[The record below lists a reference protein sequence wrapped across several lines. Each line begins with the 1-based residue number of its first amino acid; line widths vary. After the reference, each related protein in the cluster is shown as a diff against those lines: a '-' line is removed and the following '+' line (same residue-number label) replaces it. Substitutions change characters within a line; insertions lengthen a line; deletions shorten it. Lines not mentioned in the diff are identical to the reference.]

1 MNVSWARSLAQHGT
15 AALAG
20 LRQPQPH
27 PPAAPHGRGS
37 STALSTH
44 RPSPPMATRA
54 ATATLTAATSSLL
67 RRSASMRPL
76 GFRFP
81 HRVPPQRFVRH
92 IASSTNE
99 EAAAKAAAA
108 TTDTGGPTIFDKI
121 IAKEIPSSIVYED
134 ENVLAF
140 RDINPQAPVHV
151 LVIPKVRDGLTGLNK
166 AEPRHTEILGQL
178 LYAAKVVAEKEGAA
192 NGYRVVINNG
202 AEGCQSVYHL
212 HLHVLGGRQMKWPP
226 G

>member
-1 MNVSWARSLAQHGT
+1 M
-15 AALAG
+15 AAM
-20 LRQPQPH
+20 
-27 PPAAPHGRGS
+27 AA
-37 STALSTH
+37 A
-44 RPSPPMATRA
+44 
-54 ATATLTAATSSLL
+54 ATLTAAASSLL
-67 RRSASMRPL
+67 RRSALLRPQGL
-76 GFRFP
+76 
-81 HRVPPQRFVRH
+81 RVPRRAPTRRFVRH

-99 EAAAKAAAA
+99 EATAKAAAA
-108 TTDTGGPTIFDKI
+108 TADTGGPTIFDKI

-134 ENVLAF
+134 EKVLAF

-151 LVIPKVRDGLTGLNK
+151 LVIPKMRDGLTGLDK

-178 LYAAKVVAEKEGAA
+178 LYVAKVVAEKEGLAE
-192 NGYRVVINNG
+192 GYRVVINNG

>member
-1 MNVSWARSLAQHGT
+1 
-15 AALAG
+15 
-20 LRQPQPH
+20 
-27 PPAAPHGRGS
+27 
-37 STALSTH
+37 
-44 RPSPPMATRA
+44 MATRA
-54 ATATLTAATSSLL
+54 AAATLTASTSSLL
-67 RRSASMRPL
+67 RRSASLRPQGL
-76 GFRFP
+76 RVP

-99 EAAAKAAAA
+99 EAAAKAASA
-108 TTDTGGPTIFDKI
+108 TADTGGPTIFDKI

-166 AEPRHTEILGQL
+166 AEPKHTEILGQL
-178 LYAAKVVAEKEGAA
+178 LYAAKVVAEKEGVA